1 MAVRGKCAG
10 NNKKTLCRVNK
21 KNTFTDRK
29 NPVYCTQF
37 IVGLFMKRNT
47 PVTQR
52 EYLLN
57 EGTTLLSTTNTHSH
71 ITYANT
77 AFIDASGFTEDQ
89 LVGEPHNLIRHPD
102 MPPAAFGDLWFT
114 IQQGDS
120 WTGMVKNR
128 RQNGDHYWVR
138 ANVTPVYQQG
148 QLTGYISVRNIPARE
163 EITASEK
170 LYQLVNDNKLGGHRF
185 YKGLVVRRGLLSFLS
200 IFQRMSVTRRANFG
214 LFIAAALFV
223 AMQFAPFNL
232 VEKVGTT
239 IGIMALLS
247 VYLQAQICRPLKVI
261 LSQMQKVVSG
271 RKADYR
277 HFNRVD
283 EIGLLMRLV
292 NQSGLNLNSLVG
304 DVSAQINGIRDI
316 SLRISEEGESLQ
328 KRTEETSA
336 DLHQTAAAVEEIASA
351 VRQTAETAAE
361 AMTRA
366 DETSVSATNSGAIMK
381 KTISMMQAVSQ
392 DNSKIVDIIGVIDSI
407 AFQTNI
413 LALNAAVEAA
423 RAGESGR
430 GFAVV
435 AAEVRNLAQHSASA
449 AREIQALIEQ
459 NVANVKNGVEM
470 VENTET
476 HLTAMIDNVMTMS
489 TMIKE
494 IGTATHE
501 QTQAL
506 ELINKSVSRVGV
518 MTHNNNSMVEN
529 VTSAAENLSERA
541 ARLHRAVHVFGS
553 SEG

>member
-1 MAVRGKCAG
+1 
-10 NNKKTLCRVNK
+10 
-21 KNTFTDRK
+21 
-29 NPVYCTQF
+29 
-37 IVGLFMKRNT
+37 MKRNT
-47 PVTQR
+47 PVTQK

-57 EGTTLLSTTNTHSH
+57 DGATLLSTTNTHSH

-89 LVGEPHNLIRHPD
+89 LMGEAHNIIRHPD
-102 MPPAAFGDLWFT
+102 MPPAAFGDMWFT

-148 QLTGYISVRNIPARE
+148 ALTGYISVRNIPQRE
-163 EITASEK
+163 EIDASAA
-170 LYQLVNDNKLGGHRF
+170 LYDRVNENKLKGFRF
-185 YKGLVVRRGLLSFLS
+185 YKGLVVRRGLFSFLS
-200 IFQRMSVTRRANFG
+200 LFQRISVSKRINMGT
-214 LFIAAALFV
+214 IITAALLVALQFV
-223 AMQFAPFNL
+223 PFNAA
-232 VEKVGTT
+232 EKAGVTVIILG
-239 IGIMALLS
+239 LLS
-247 VYLQAQICRPLKVI
+247 IFLQSQISRPLKIV

-271 RKADYR
+271 RKADYH

-304 DVSAQINGIRDI
+304 DVSAQIKGIRVISGRISSEGD
-316 SLRISEEGESLQ
+316 SLRQ
-328 KRTEETSA
+328 RTEETSG

-351 VRQTAETAAE
+351 VRQTAETATE

-366 DETSVSATNSGAIMK
+366 DETSASAMESGDVMK
-381 KTISMMQAVSQ
+381 KTITMMQAVSA
-392 DNSKIVDIIGVIDSI
+392 DNNKIVDIIGVIDSI

-449 AREIQALIEQ
+449 AREIQTLIEH
-459 NVANVKNGVEM
+459 NVANVKSGVEM
-470 VENTET
+470 VANTET
-476 HLTAMIDNVMTMS
+476 HLTAMIDSVINMS
-489 TMIKE
+489 AMIKE
-494 IGTATHE
+494 IGIATHE

-506 ELINKSVSRVGV
+506 ELINQSVSRIGT
-518 MTHNNNSMVEN
+518 MTHNNTGMVEH
-529 VTSAAENLSERA
+529 VTSAAEDLSERA
-541 ARLHRAVHVFGS
+541 ARLHRAVHVFGGS
-553 SEG
+553 

>member
-1 MAVRGKCAG
+1 M
-10 NNKKTLCRVNK
+10 
-21 KNTFTDRK
+21 
-29 NPVYCTQF
+29 
-37 IVGLFMKRNT
+37 GLFMKRNT
-47 PVTQR
+47 PVTQK
-52 EYLLN
+52 ELLLN

-89 LVGEPHNLIRHPD
+89 LVGEPHHIIRHPD

-114 IQQGDS
+114 IQQGES

-148 QLTGYISVRNIPARE
+148 KLTGYISVRNIPSRD
-163 EITASEK
+163 EISASDN
-170 LYQLVNDNKLGGHRF
+170 LYKKVNENKLGGFRF

-200 IFQRMSVTRRANFG
+200 IFQRISVSRRTNLG
-214 LFIAAALFV
+214 IVIAAALLI
-223 AMQFAPFNL
+223 ALQFSAFGAP
-232 VEKVGTT
+232 EKAGLTLLT
-239 IGIMALLS
+239 LAILAL
-247 VYLQAQICRPLKVI
+247 YLQAQVARPLKTI
-261 LSQMQKVVSG
+261 LAQMQKVVSG
-271 RKADYR
+271 RKSDYYT
-277 HFNRVD
+277 FNRVD
-283 EIGLLMRLV
+283 EIGMLLRLV
-292 NQSGLNLNSLVG
+292 NQSGLNLSSLVG
-304 DVSAQINGIRDI
+304 DVSAQINGIRKI
-316 SLRISEEGESLQ
+316 SQRITEEGESLQ

-351 VRQTAETAAE
+351 VKQTAETASE
-361 AMTRA
+361 AMVRA
-366 DETSVSATNSGAIMK
+366 DETSINATNSGNIMK
-381 KTISMMQAVSQ
+381 QTIAMMQAVSQ
-392 DNSKIVDIIGVIDSI
+392 DNNKIVDIISVIDSI

-449 AREIQALIEQ
+449 AREIQSLIEQ

-476 HLTAMIDNVMTMS
+476 HLTTMIDNVLNMS

-501 QTQAL
+501 QTLAL
-506 ELINKSVSRVGV
+506 ELINKSVSRIGV
-518 MTHNNNSMVEN
+518 MTHNNTSMVEN
-529 VTSAAENLSERA
+529 VTITAEDLSERA
-541 ARLHRAVHVFGS
+541 ARLHRAVHVFGGS
-553 SEG
+553 

>member
-1 MAVRGKCAG
+1 
-10 NNKKTLCRVNK
+10 
-21 KNTFTDRK
+21 
-29 NPVYCTQF
+29 
-37 IVGLFMKRNT
+37 MKRNT
-47 PVTQR
+47 PVTQK

-57 EGTTLLSTTNTHSH
+57 DGATLLSTTNTHSH

-89 LVGEPHNLIRHPD
+89 LMGEAHNIIRHPD
-102 MPPAAFGDLWFT
+102 MPPAAFGDMWFT

-148 QLTGYISVRNIPARE
+148 ELTGYISVRNIPQRE
-163 EITASEK
+163 EIDASAV
-170 LYQLVNDNKLGGHRF
+170 LYERVNENKLRGFRF
-185 YKGLVVRRGLLSFLS
+185 YKGLVVRRGLFSFLS
-200 IFQRMSVTRRANFG
+200 IFQRISVSKRINLGAIIT
-214 LFIAAALFV
+214 AALLV
-223 AMQFAPFNL
+223 VLQFLPFNAA
-232 VEKVGTT
+232 EKAGVTVIALG
-239 IGIMALLS
+239 LLS
-247 VYLQAQICRPLKVI
+247 VFLQSQISRPLKIV

-304 DVSAQINGIRDI
+304 DVSAQIKGIRVISGRISSEGD
-316 SLRISEEGESLQ
+316 SLRQ
-328 KRTEETSA
+328 RTEETSG

-351 VRQTAETAAE
+351 VRQTAETATD

-366 DETSVSATNSGAIMK
+366 DETSASAMESGDVMK
-381 KTISMMQAVSQ
+381 KTIAMMQSVSA
-392 DNSKIVDIIGVIDSI
+392 DNNKIVDIIGVIDSI

-449 AREIQALIEQ
+449 AREIQTLIEH
-459 NVANVKNGVEM
+459 NVANVKSGVEM

-476 HLTAMIDNVMTMS
+476 HLTAMIDSVINMS
-489 TMIKE
+489 AMIKE
-494 IGTATHE
+494 IGIATHE

-506 ELINKSVSRVGV
+506 ELINQSVSRIGT
-518 MTHNNNSMVEN
+518 MTHNNTGMVEH
-529 VTSAAENLSERA
+529 VTSAAEDLSERA
-541 ARLHRAVHVFGS
+541 ARLHRAVHVFGGS
-553 SEG
+553 

>member
-1 MAVRGKCAG
+1 
-10 NNKKTLCRVNK
+10 
-21 KNTFTDRK
+21 
-29 NPVYCTQF
+29 
-37 IVGLFMKRNT
+37 MKRNT
-47 PVTQR
+47 PVTQN

-57 EGTTLLSTTNTHSH
+57 EGATLLSTTDMHSH

-77 AFIDASGFTEDQ
+77 AFIDASGFTEQQ
-89 LVGEPHNLIRHPD
+89 LMGEAHNIIRHPD
-102 MPPAAFGDLWFT
+102 MPPAAFGDMWFT

-148 QLTGYISVRNIPARE
+148 NLTGYISVRNIPQRE
-163 EITASEK
+163 EIDASAA
-170 LYQLVNDNKLGGHRF
+170 LYQRVNENTLKGFRF
-185 YKGLVVRRGLLSFLS
+185 YKGLVVRRGLFSFLS
-200 IFQRMSVTRRANFG
+200 LFQRISVAKRINIGA
-214 LFIAAALFV
+214 LFSAALLV
-223 AMQFAPFNL
+223 VLQFAAVNAA
-232 VEKVGTT
+232 VKAGAT
-239 IGIMALLS
+239 IIIFALLA
-247 VYLQAQICRPLKVI
+247 VYLHSQLARPLKII

-271 RKADYR
+271 RKADFC

-304 DVSAQINGIRDI
+304 DVSAQIKGIRVI
-316 SLRISEEGESLQ
+316 SDRISSEGDALR
-328 KRTEETSA
+328 KRTEETSG

-351 VRQTAETAAE
+351 VRQTAETAAD
-361 AMTRA
+361 AVARA
-366 DETSVSATNSGAIMK
+366 DETSAHAVKSDDVMK
-381 KTISMMQAVSQ
+381 KTIGMMQAVSA
-392 DNSKIVDIIGVIDSI
+392 DNNKIVDIIGVIDSI

-449 AREIQALIEQ
+449 AREIKTLIEN
-459 NVANVKNGVEM
+459 NVANVKNGVQM
-470 VENTET
+470 VVNTET
-476 HLTAMIDNVMTMS
+476 HLTAVIDSVMTMS
-489 TMIKE
+489 SMIKE

-506 ELINKSVSRVGV
+506 ELINQSVSRIGT
-518 MTHNNNSMVEN
+518 MTHNNTGMVEQ
-529 VTSAAENLSERA
+529 VTAAAENLGERA
-541 ARLHRAVHVFGS
+541 VRLNRAVHVFG
-553 SEG
+553 GN

>member
-1 MAVRGKCAG
+1 
-10 NNKKTLCRVNK
+10 
-21 KNTFTDRK
+21 
-29 NPVYCTQF
+29 
-37 IVGLFMKRNT
+37 MKRNT
-47 PVTQR
+47 PVTQK

-57 EGTTLLSTTNTHSH
+57 DGATLLSTTNTHSH

-77 AFIDASGFTEDQ
+77 AFIEASGFSEDQ
-89 LVGEPHNLIRHPD
+89 LMGEAHNIIRHPD
-102 MPPAAFGDLWFT
+102 MPPAAFADMWFT

-148 QLTGYISVRNIPARE
+148 ELTGYISVRNIPQRA
-163 EITASEK
+163 EIDASAA
-170 LYQLVNDNKLGGHRF
+170 LYDRVNENKLRGFRF
-185 YKGLVVRRGLLSFLS
+185 YKGLVVRRGLFSFLS
-200 IFQRMSVTRRANFG
+200 IFQRISVSKRINIGVIIT
-214 LFIAAALFV
+214 AALLVVLQFV
-223 AMQFAPFNL
+223 PFNAA
-232 VEKVGTT
+232 EKA
-239 IGIMALLS
+239 GITVIVMGLLS
-247 VYLQAQICRPLKVI
+247 AFLQNQISRPLKIV

-271 RKADYR
+271 RKADFR

-304 DVSAQINGIRDI
+304 DVSAQIKGIRVISGRISSEGD
-316 SLRISEEGESLQ
+316 SLRQ
-328 KRTEETSA
+328 RTEETSG

-351 VRQTAETAAE
+351 VRQTAETATE

-366 DETSVSATNSGAIMK
+366 DETSASAMESGDVMK
-381 KTISMMQAVSQ
+381 KTIAMMQSVSA
-392 DNSKIVDIIGVIDSI
+392 DNNKIVDIIGVIDSI

-449 AREIQALIEQ
+449 AREIQTLIEH
-459 NVANVKNGVEM
+459 NVANVKSGVEM

-476 HLTAMIDNVMTMS
+476 HLTAMIDSVINMS
-489 TMIKE
+489 AMIKE
-494 IGTATHE
+494 IGVATHE

-506 ELINKSVSRVGV
+506 ELINQSVSRIGT
-518 MTHNNNSMVEN
+518 MTHNNTGMVEH
-529 VTSAAENLSERA
+529 VTSAAEDLSERA
-541 ARLHRAVHVFGS
+541 ARLHRAVHVFGGS
-553 SEG
+553 

>member
-1 MAVRGKCAG
+1 
-10 NNKKTLCRVNK
+10 
-21 KNTFTDRK
+21 
-29 NPVYCTQF
+29 
-37 IVGLFMKRNT
+37 MKRNT
-47 PVTQR
+47 PVTQK

-57 EGTTLLSTTNTHSH
+57 DGATLLSTTNTHSH

-77 AFIDASGFTEDQ
+77 AFIEASGFSEDQ
-89 LVGEPHNLIRHPD
+89 LMGEAHNIIRHPD
-102 MPPAAFGDLWFT
+102 MPPAAFADMWFT

-148 QLTGYISVRNIPARE
+148 ELTGYISVRNIPQRA
-163 EITASEK
+163 EIDASAA
-170 LYQLVNDNKLGGHRF
+170 LYDRVNENKLRGFRF
-185 YKGLVVRRGLLSFLS
+185 YKGLVVRRGLFSFLS
-200 IFQRMSVTRRANFG
+200 IFQRISVSKRINIGAIIT
-214 LFIAAALFV
+214 AALLVVLQFV
-223 AMQFAPFNL
+223 PFNAA
-232 VEKVGTT
+232 EKA
-239 IGIMALLS
+239 GITVIVMGLLS
-247 VYLQAQICRPLKVI
+247 AFLQNQISRPLKIV

-271 RKADYR
+271 RKADFR

-304 DVSAQINGIRDI
+304 DVSAQIKGIRVISGRISSEGD
-316 SLRISEEGESLQ
+316 SLRQ
-328 KRTEETSA
+328 RTEETSG

-351 VRQTAETAAE
+351 VRQTAETATE

-366 DETSVSATNSGAIMK
+366 DETSASAMESGDVMK
-381 KTISMMQAVSQ
+381 KTIAMMQSVSA
-392 DNSKIVDIIGVIDSI
+392 DNNKIVDIIGVIDSI

-449 AREIQALIEQ
+449 AREIQTLIEH
-459 NVANVKNGVEM
+459 NVANVKSGVEM

-476 HLTAMIDNVMTMS
+476 HLTAMIDSVINMS
-489 TMIKE
+489 AMIKE
-494 IGTATHE
+494 IGIATHE

-506 ELINKSVSRVGV
+506 ELINQSVSRIGT
-518 MTHNNNSMVEN
+518 MTHNNTGMVEH
-529 VTSAAENLSERA
+529 VTSAAEDLSERA
-541 ARLHRAVHVFGS
+541 ARLHRAVHVFGGS
-553 SEG
+553 

>member
-1 MAVRGKCAG
+1 M
-10 NNKKTLCRVNK
+10 
-21 KNTFTDRK
+21 
-29 NPVYCTQF
+29 
-37 IVGLFMKRNT
+37 GLFMKLNT

-57 EGTTLLSTTNTHSH
+57 EGTTLLSTTDTHSH

-77 AFIDASGFTEDQ
+77 AFIDASGFSEAQ
-89 LVGEPHNLIRHPD
+89 LVGEPHHVIRHPD
-102 MPPAAFGDLWFT
+102 MPPAAFADLWYT
-114 IQQGDS
+114 IQQGES

-148 QLTGYISVRNIPARE
+148 ELTGYISVRNIPPRE
-163 EITASEK
+163 EIAAAET
-170 LYQLVNDNKLGGHRF
+170 LYQQVNKNKLRGYRF
-185 YKGLVVRRGLLSFLS
+185 YKGLVVRRGIFSFLS
-200 IFQRMSVTRRANFG
+200 LFQRISVAARVNLG
-214 LFIAAALFV
+214 IFI
-223 AMQFAPFNL
+223 
-232 VEKVGTT
+232 T
-239 IGIMALLS
+239 ALLLLTLHFTS
-247 VYLQAQICRPLKVI
+247 WSAVVKNFTLVALLAVLAFYLQAQVCRPLNII
-261 LSQMQKVVSG
+261 LRQMQKVVSG
-271 RKADYR
+271 RRADYR

-283 EIGLLMRLV
+283 EIGLLLRLV

-304 DVSAQINGIRDI
+304 DVSAQIDGIRHI
-316 SLRISEEGESLQ
+316 SQRITREGESLRQ
-328 KRTEETSA
+328 RSEETSA

-351 VRQTAETAAE
+351 VRQTAETAAD
-361 AMTRA
+361 AMNRA
-366 DETSVSATNSGAIMK
+366 DETSVSATRSGDIMK
-381 KTISMMQAVSQ
+381 KTISMMQSVSQ

-459 NVANVKNGVEM
+459 NVANVKSGVEM
-470 VENTET
+470 VANTET
-476 HLTAMIDNVMTMS
+476 HLTAMIANVINMS

-501 QTQAL
+501 QTLAL
-506 ELINKSVSRVGV
+506 ELINESVSRIGV
-518 MTHNNNSMVEN
+518 MTHNNTSMVDQ
-529 VTSAAENLSERA
+529 VTSAAEDLSGRA
-541 ARLHRAVHVFGS
+541 ARLHRAVHVFGGS
-553 SEG
+553 

>member
-1 MAVRGKCAG
+1 MKC
-10 NNKKTLCRVNK
+10 
-21 KNTFTDRK
+21 
-29 NPVYCTQF
+29 
-37 IVGLFMKRNT
+37 NT
-47 PVTQR
+47 PVTQK
-52 EYLLN
+52 EFLLN
-57 EGTTLLSTTNTHSH
+57 DGMTLLSTTNTHSH

-77 AFIDASGFTEDQ
+77 AFIDASGFAEDQ
-89 LVGEPHNLIRHPD
+89 LMGEAHNIIRHPD
-102 MPPAAFGDLWFT
+102 MPPAAFGDMWFT

-138 ANVTPVYQQG
+138 ANVTPIYQQG
-148 QLTGYISVRNIPARE
+148 QLTGYISVRNIPQRAE
-163 EITASEK
+163 VDASEA
-170 LYQLVNDNKLGGHRF
+170 LYQRVNENKLNSHRF
-185 YKGLVVRRGLLSFLS
+185 YKGLVVRRGFFSFLS
-200 IFQRMSVTRRANFG
+200 LFQRINVSKRIQFG
-214 LFIAAALFV
+214 AVIAAALLV
-223 AMQFAPFNL
+223 AMQFAPFNAAERAGGSVIIL
-232 VEKVGTT
+232 G
-239 IGIMALLS
+239 LLS
-247 VYLQAQICRPLKVI
+247 VFLQSQISRPLKII

-292 NQSGLNLNSLVG
+292 NQSGLNLSSLVD
-304 DVSAQINGIRDI
+304 DVSAQINGIRTI
-316 SLRISEEGESLQ
+316 SGRISSEGDALRQ
-328 KRTEETSA
+328 RTEEMSA
-336 DLHQTAAAVEEIASA
+336 DLHQTASAVEEIASA
-351 VRQTAETAAE
+351 VRQTAETATE
-361 AMTRA
+361 AMARA
-366 DETSVSATNSGAIMK
+366 DETSASAMDSGDVMK
-381 KTISMMQAVSQ
+381 KTISMMQAVSA

-449 AREIQALIEQ
+449 AREIQSLIEH

-470 VENTET
+470 VATTET
-476 HLTAMIDNVMTMS
+476 HLTAMIDSVITMS

-506 ELINKSVSRVGV
+506 ELINQSVSRIGV
-518 MTHNNNSMVEN
+518 MTHNNTGMVEH
-529 VTSAAENLSERA
+529 VTSAAEDLSERA
-541 ARLHRAVHVFGS
+541 ARLHRAVHVFGGS
-553 SEG
+553 

>member
-1 MAVRGKCAG
+1 
-10 NNKKTLCRVNK
+10 
-21 KNTFTDRK
+21 
-29 NPVYCTQF
+29 
-37 IVGLFMKRNT
+37 MKRNT
-47 PVTQR
+47 PVTQK

-57 EGTTLLSTTNTHSH
+57 DGATLLSTTNTHSH

-77 AFIDASGFTEDQ
+77 AFIEASGFSEDQ
-89 LVGEPHNLIRHPD
+89 LMGEAHNIIRHPD
-102 MPPAAFGDLWFT
+102 MPPAAFADMWFT

-148 QLTGYISVRNIPARE
+148 ELTGYISVRNIPQRA
-163 EITASEK
+163 EIDASAA
-170 LYQLVNDNKLGGHRF
+170 LYDRVNENKLRGFRF
-185 YKGLVVRRGLLSFLS
+185 YKGLVVRRGLFSFLS
-200 IFQRMSVTRRANFG
+200 IFQRISVSKRINIGAIIT
-214 LFIAAALFV
+214 AALLV
-223 AMQFAPFNL
+223 VLQFLPFNAA
-232 VEKVGTT
+232 EKAGVTVIALG
-239 IGIMALLS
+239 LLS
-247 VYLQAQICRPLKVI
+247 AFLQNQISRPLKIV

-271 RKADYR
+271 RKADFR

-304 DVSAQINGIRDI
+304 DVSAQIKGIRVISGRISSEGD
-316 SLRISEEGESLQ
+316 SLRQ
-328 KRTEETSA
+328 RTEETSG

-351 VRQTAETAAE
+351 VRQTAETATE

-366 DETSVSATNSGAIMK
+366 DETSASAMESGDVMK
-381 KTISMMQAVSQ
+381 KTIAMMQSVSA
-392 DNSKIVDIIGVIDSI
+392 DNNKIVDIIGVIDSI

-449 AREIQALIEQ
+449 AREIQTLIEH
-459 NVANVKNGVEM
+459 NVANVKSGVEM

-476 HLTAMIDNVMTMS
+476 HLTAMIDSVINMS
-489 TMIKE
+489 AMIKE
-494 IGTATHE
+494 IGIATHE

-506 ELINKSVSRVGV
+506 ELINQSVSRIGT
-518 MTHNNNSMVEN
+518 MTHNNTGMVEH
-529 VTSAAENLSERA
+529 VTSAAEDLSERA
-541 ARLHRAVHVFGS
+541 ARLHRAVHVFGGS
-553 SEG
+553 

>member
-1 MAVRGKCAG
+1 
-10 NNKKTLCRVNK
+10 
-21 KNTFTDRK
+21 
-29 NPVYCTQF
+29 
-37 IVGLFMKRNT
+37 MKRNT
-47 PVTQR
+47 PVTQK

-57 EGTTLLSTTNTHSH
+57 DGATLLSTTNTHSH

-89 LVGEPHNLIRHPD
+89 LMSEAHNIIRHPD
-102 MPPAAFGDLWFT
+102 MPPAAFGDMWFT

-148 QLTGYISVRNIPARE
+148 ALTGYISVRNIPQRE
-163 EITASEK
+163 EIDASAA
-170 LYQLVNDNKLGGHRF
+170 LYDRVNENKLKGFRF
-185 YKGLVVRRGLLSFLS
+185 YKGLVVRRGLFSFLS
-200 IFQRMSVTRRANFG
+200 LFQRISVSKRINMGT
-214 LFIAAALFV
+214 IITAALLVVLQFV
-223 AMQFAPFNL
+223 PFNAA
-232 VEKVGTT
+232 EKAGVTVIILG
-239 IGIMALLS
+239 LLS
-247 VYLQAQICRPLKVI
+247 IFLQSQISRPLKIV

-271 RKADYR
+271 RKADYH

-304 DVSAQINGIRDI
+304 DVSAQIKGIRVISGRISSEGD
-316 SLRISEEGESLQ
+316 SLRQ
-328 KRTEETSA
+328 RTEETSG

-351 VRQTAETAAE
+351 VRQTAETATE

-366 DETSVSATNSGAIMK
+366 DETSASAMESGDVMK
-381 KTISMMQAVSQ
+381 KTITMMQAVSA
-392 DNSKIVDIIGVIDSI
+392 DNNKIVDIIGVIDSI

-449 AREIQALIEQ
+449 AREIQTLIEH
-459 NVANVKNGVEM
+459 NVANVKSGVEM
-470 VENTET
+470 VANTET
-476 HLTAMIDNVMTMS
+476 HLTAMIDSVINMS
-489 TMIKE
+489 AMIKE
-494 IGTATHE
+494 IGIATHE

-506 ELINKSVSRVGV
+506 ELINQSVSRIGT
-518 MTHNNNSMVEN
+518 MTHNNTGMVEH
-529 VTSAAENLSERA
+529 VTSAAEDLSERA
-541 ARLHRAVHVFGS
+541 ARLHRAVHVFGGS
-553 SEG
+553 

>member
-1 MAVRGKCAG
+1 
-10 NNKKTLCRVNK
+10 
-21 KNTFTDRK
+21 
-29 NPVYCTQF
+29 
-37 IVGLFMKRNT
+37 MKRNT
-47 PVTQR
+47 PVTQK

-57 EGTTLLSTTNTHSH
+57 DGATLLSTTNTHSH

-89 LVGEPHNLIRHPD
+89 LMGEAHNIIRHPD
-102 MPPAAFGDLWFT
+102 MPPAAFGDMWFT

-148 QLTGYISVRNIPARE
+148 ELTGYISVRNIPQRE
-163 EITASEK
+163 EIDASAA
-170 LYQLVNDNKLGGHRF
+170 LYDRVNENKLRGFRF
-185 YKGLVVRRGLLSFLS
+185 YKGLVVRRGLFSFLS
-200 IFQRMSVTRRANFG
+200 IFQRISVSKRINLGAIIT
-214 LFIAAALFV
+214 AALLV
-223 AMQFAPFNL
+223 VLQFLPFNAA
-232 VEKVGTT
+232 EKAGVTVIALG
-239 IGIMALLS
+239 LLS
-247 VYLQAQICRPLKVI
+247 AFLQSQISRPLKIV

-304 DVSAQINGIRDI
+304 DVSAQIKGIRVISGRISSEGD
-316 SLRISEEGESLQ
+316 SLRQ
-328 KRTEETSA
+328 RTEETSG

-351 VRQTAETAAE
+351 VRQTAETATD

-366 DETSVSATNSGAIMK
+366 DETSASAMESGDVMK
-381 KTISMMQAVSQ
+381 KTIAMMQSVSA
-392 DNSKIVDIIGVIDSI
+392 DNNKIVDIIGVIDSI

-449 AREIQALIEQ
+449 AREIQTLIEH
-459 NVANVKNGVEM
+459 NVANVKSGVEM

-476 HLTAMIDNVMTMS
+476 HLTAMIDSVINMS
-489 TMIKE
+489 AMIKE
-494 IGTATHE
+494 IGIATHE

-506 ELINKSVSRVGV
+506 ELINQSVSRIGT
-518 MTHNNNSMVEN
+518 MTHNNTGMVEH
-529 VTSAAENLSERA
+529 VTSAAEDLSERA
-541 ARLHRAVHVFGS
+541 ARLHRAVHVFGGS
-553 SEG
+553 

>member
-1 MAVRGKCAG
+1 
-10 NNKKTLCRVNK
+10 
-21 KNTFTDRK
+21 
-29 NPVYCTQF
+29 
-37 IVGLFMKRNT
+37 MKRNT
-47 PVTQR
+47 PVTQK

-57 EGTTLLSTTNTHSH
+57 DGATLLSTTNTHSH

-77 AFIDASGFTEDQ
+77 AFIEASGFSEDQ
-89 LVGEPHNLIRHPD
+89 LMGEAHNIIRHPD
-102 MPPAAFGDLWFT
+102 MPPAAFADMWFT

-148 QLTGYISVRNIPARE
+148 ELTGYISVRNIPQRA
-163 EITASEK
+163 EIDASAA
-170 LYQLVNDNKLGGHRF
+170 LYDRVNENKLRGFRF
-185 YKGLVVRRGLLSFLS
+185 YKGLVVRCGLFSFLS
-200 IFQRMSVTRRANFG
+200 IFQRISVSKRINIGAIIT
-214 LFIAAALFV
+214 AALLVVLQFV
-223 AMQFAPFNL
+223 PFNAA
-232 VEKVGTT
+232 EKA
-239 IGIMALLS
+239 GITVIVMGLLS
-247 VYLQAQICRPLKVI
+247 AFLQNQISRPLKIV

-271 RKADYR
+271 RKADFR

-304 DVSAQINGIRDI
+304 DVSAQIKGIRVISGRISSEGD
-316 SLRISEEGESLQ
+316 SLRQ
-328 KRTEETSA
+328 RTEETSG

-351 VRQTAETAAE
+351 VRQTAETATE

-366 DETSVSATNSGAIMK
+366 DETSASAMESGDVMK
-381 KTISMMQAVSQ
+381 KTIAMMQSVSA
-392 DNSKIVDIIGVIDSI
+392 DNNKIVDIIGVIDSI

-449 AREIQALIEQ
+449 AREIQTLIEH
-459 NVANVKNGVEM
+459 NVANVKSGVEM

-476 HLTAMIDNVMTMS
+476 HLTAMIDSVINMS
-489 TMIKE
+489 AMIKE
-494 IGTATHE
+494 IGIATHE

-506 ELINKSVSRVGV
+506 ELINQSVSRIGT
-518 MTHNNNSMVEN
+518 MTHNNTGMVEH
-529 VTSAAENLSERA
+529 VTSAAEDLSERA
-541 ARLHRAVHVFGS
+541 ARLHRAVHVFGGS
-553 SEG
+553 